1 MAESK
6 GKVLI
11 VDDEQSIRDSIS
23 ALLKKKGFDVEVA
36 ANGEECFQK
45 IEDSLPHLVLL
56 DYKLSGENGLD
67 ILRKISDKWVEIA
80 VIMLTGAGA
89 EDVRLA
95 AESIKNGAYE
105 YIPKP
110 PDFTVLPILI
120 EKTIALHRE
129 RLERNMAEERHKIEL
144 EKGNKRLEDIAVD
157 LNREKQRLE
166 DSMKELLE
174 RNKELEKAQK
184 AKTEFLANVSHEL
197 RTPLNVIIGFSTL
210 LLDEVKEPLTEKQ
223 TRYVENV
230 LGSGR
235 RLLRLIDDILDL
247 SKLELLKVDVN
258 YDEFSLPQIID
269 DALLMVKENAEKK
282 NISIRADIDKELN
295 SILTDERKFK
305 QIIFQLLDNA
315 VKFTP
320 EKGKAAIDASIM
332 KREDLLKDK
341 ALAGSVSPI
350 HDGDFLKFVV
360 SDTGIGITEDDQKRL
375 FISFEK
381 IDSGYTREYE
391 GTGLG
396 LVLVKRLL
404 ELLGGNIWVESEFGH
419 GSRFNF
425 VIPYYK
431 EFNLDFCLEKGIND
445 ARRNQLPFSL
455 IMAMIENTNDLKK
468 ALNEEGYKKAVG
480 DIERLFK
487 NDLRGRKDAVCI
499 YKEKIVGITAGA
511 DKKGAEAIML
521 RIKRSLQKHKF
532 TPLHPESPNLQT
544 GAEWSIQGGVTGFTE
559 KGVKIKV
566 KIKIGT
572 ASYPDEAITKEELLN
587 TAEERALGEKENG
600 A

>member
-1 MAESK
+1 MSEAK
-6 GKVLI
+6 GRILI
-11 VDDEQSIRDSIS
+11 VDDEKGIRDSIS
-23 ALLKKKGFDVEVA
+23 SLLKKSGFEVDDA
-36 ANGEECFQK
+36 ANGEECFEK
-45 IEDSLPHLVLL
+45 IKNNIPHLILL
-56 DYKLSGENGLD
+56 DYKLDGENGID
-67 ILRKISDKWVEIA
+67 ILRRITDKWEEVA

-89 EDVRLA
+89 ADVKLA
-95 AESIKNGAYE
+95 AESIKTGAYE
-105 YIPKP
+105 YITKP
-110 PDFTVLPILI
+110 PDFAVLPVLI
-120 EKTIALHRE
+120 EKTIALHHE
-129 RLERNMAEERHKIEL
+129 RLERKRAEERHKIEL

-157 LNREKQRLE
+157 LSMEKGRLE
-166 DSMKELLE
+166 ETLNELLK

-184 AKTEFLANVSHEL
+184 IKTEFLANVSHEL
-197 RTPLNVIIGFSTL
+197 RTPLNVIIGFSAL
-210 LLDEVKEPLTEKQ
+210 LIEDAKEPLSEKQ
-223 TRYVENV
+223 RRYIENV
-230 LGSGR
+230 LASGR

-258 YDEFSLPQIID
+258 YDEFSLMQIID

-282 NISIRADIDKELN
+282 SIPIKVNIDKKIN
-295 SILTDERKFK
+295 SILTDEKKFK
-305 QIIFQLLDNA
+305 QIMFQLLDNA

-320 EKGKAAIDASIM
+320 EKGKAAIDATII
-332 KREDLLKDK
+332 KREDLQKDK
-341 ALAGSVSPI
+341 ALASSVSQV
-350 HDGDFLKFVV
+350 HDGDFIKFVV

-375 FISFEK
+375 FTTFEK
-381 IDSGYTREYE
+381 IDSAYTREYE

-404 ELLGGNIWVESEFGH
+404 ELFGGNIWVESDFGH

-431 EFNLDFCLEKGIND
+431 DFNLDFCLEKGINE

-468 ALNEEGYKKAVG
+468 SLNEEEYKKVVE

-511 DKKGAEAIML
+511 DKKGAEAIMQ
-521 RIKRSLQKHKF
+521 RIKRSLEKYK
-532 TPLHPESPNLQT
+532 
-544 GAEWSIQGGVTGFTE
+544 ITE
-559 KGVKIKV
+559 KDININVKL
-566 KIKIGT
+566 GT

-587 TAEERALGEKENG
+587 TAEGRALGEKEN
-600 A
+600 AT